1 MSYSLGNDEF
11 YFGAFKVKGAVEHSE
26 GEVRV
31 AVRYVVVSLWGEGSA
46 DTE

>member
-11 YFGAFKVKGAVEHSE
+11 CFGSFRVKGAVEHSE

-31 AVRYVVVSLWGEGSA
+31 AVRYVVVSLWGEGST